1 MNQNKWHG
9 RFKITISIKNCNYD
23 SLNKNFDTLI
33 EPFIGTFNSKLNF
46 TIMTRILLKF
56 MIFFLLFGCA
66 STKKAKFE
74 DYVFQTKKE
83 KQNYLNSY
91 NKALKLWDV
100 PYTEENIKTS
110 FGIAH
115 VILAGP
121 KNGKDLVLLHG
132 MDASSTMWYPN
143 IKALTKNN
151 LIHAIDFIMEPGKST
166 LMGKPLSKEEI
177 VLFYNEIFN
186 HYKLKNFNIVAASR
200 GGWIATLL
208 AAQKTNSINKIVLL
222 SPAQTFKFIDK
233 LGKTSS
239 ALFLK
244 IFPSEKKFLNTLKT
258 FSTHPEKISP
268 VYKRQFYLAN
278 KYASSNSSMLKM
290 TPFSNDE
297 LKSIQNPVLVII
309 GDQDVINSE
318 QSLVKAKECLPNS
331 KTKIIKDAGHFL
343 TIDQSK
349 IVDDVIVDFLE

>member
-1 MNQNKWHG
+1 M
-9 RFKITISIKNCNYD
+9 
-23 SLNKNFDTLI
+23 
-33 EPFIGTFNSKLNF
+33 
-46 TIMTRILLKF
+46 LL
-56 MIFFLLFGCA
+56 FLLFSCA
-66 STKKAKFE
+66 SSKKAKFD

-83 KQNYLNSY
+83 KQAYINTY
-91 NKALKLWDV
+91 NKALKLWEV
-100 PYTEENIKTS
+100 LYTEENIKTS
-110 FGIAH
+110 YGTAH

-143 IKALTKNN
+143 IKALTKNHR
-151 LIHAIDFIMEPGKST
+151 IYAIDFLMEPGKST
-166 LMGKPLSKEEI
+166 LTAKPLSKEEL

-186 HYKLKNFNIVAASR
+186 YYKLKNFNIVAASR
-200 GGWIATLL
+200 GGWMATLL
-208 AAQKTNSINKIVLL
+208 ATQKRNSIDKIVLL

-244 IFPSEKKFLNTLKT
+244 LFPSEKKFGKTLET

-278 KYASSNSSMLKM
+278 KYSKSNSSMLKM
-290 TPFSNDE
+290 MPFSDDE
-297 LKSIQNPVLVII
+297 LKSVQNPVLVLI
-309 GDQDVINSE
+309 GDKDVINSE
-318 QSLVKAKECLPNS
+318 ESLKRAKEFLPNS
-331 KTKIIKDAGHFL
+331 KTKMIKDAGHFL

-349 IVDDVIVDFLE
+349 IVNDAIVGFLE